1 MARGLVLGD
10 PALVDQG
17 LHERVV
23 PRDLREHAVAE
34 EVGAGVAD
42 VHHAEPAAREQ
53 HRGERGAH
61 AVEVGLLA
69 DELGDRVVALGG
81 GLGELAQEV
90 VAGLVVVERHEGGD
104 DQLRGHLAGRVSAH
118 AVGEGEQARARV
130 DRVLVVLPYQAP
142 VTASGVA
149 QHQGHGTILHG
160 RGWGNDTRVRMT
172 GVSAA
177 ELGRRRGHDRSS
189 MTVLP
194 IRIGVPSGTR
204 VGPETLLRSRYV
216 PLVDPRSS
224 TYQSSPDW
232 EIRAWRVDA

>member
-1 MARGLVLGD
+1 MPSRL
-10 PALVDQG
+10 PANSTAVS
-17 LHERVV
+17 VV
-23 PRDLREHAVAE
+23 PMPSRS
-34 EVGAGVAD
+34 GSS
-42 VHHAEPAAREQ
+42 
-53 HRGERGAH
+53 
-61 AVEVGLLA
+61 A

-177 ELGRRRGHDRSS
+177 EPGAAAV
-189 MTVLP
+189 MTGA
-194 IRIGVPSGTR
+194 R
-204 VGPETLLRSRYV
+204 
-216 PLVDPRSS
+216 
-224 TYQSSPDW
+224 
-232 EIRAWRVDA
+232 